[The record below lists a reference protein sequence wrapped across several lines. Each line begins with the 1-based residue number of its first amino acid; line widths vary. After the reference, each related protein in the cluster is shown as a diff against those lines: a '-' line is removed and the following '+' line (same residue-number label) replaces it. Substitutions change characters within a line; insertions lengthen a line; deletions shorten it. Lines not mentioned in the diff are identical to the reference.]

1 MQSMFLFFIAVAW
14 QLREGGEEQC
24 FYSIPQHSI
33 WVPNYLAI
41 SIPTTTLYF
50 FNRYDMKNYTGNTVW
65 HDPSESSCP
74 SVSSFTM
81 WFQNRISSPLWTL
94 SATHAFPLLVHLSG
108 RFTNEWTF
116 HIPKL
121 DATSVTLFLGWHQF
135 SSPCSISM
143 KDFLLCL
150 AVKFMVVCCYWSVP
164 TPWHEITASESWVDV
179 SEKSFK
185 SSLLMNSKTICL
197 FKTDSYFRFTWRTF
211 WFEAKETL
219 TQFFLF
225 LRPYLKKKFQFS
237 VRFTV
242 VFL

>member
-1 MQSMFLFFIAVAW
+1 MTWKITQEIQTGMTLQSLLA
-14 QLREGGEEQC
+14 
-24 FYSIPQHSI
+24 PQFH
-33 WVPNYLAI
+33 PLLCGFK
-41 SIPTTTLYF
+41 T
-50 FNRYDMKNYTGNTVW
+50 
-65 HDPSESSCP
+65 
-74 SVSSFTM
+74 SF
-81 WFQNRISSPLWTL
+81 SSPLWTL
-94 SATHAFPLLVHLSG
+94 SAIHAFPLLVHLSG

-135 SSPCSISM
+135 SSPCLIFM

-150 AVKFMVVCCYWSVP
+150 SVEFMVVCCYSSVP

-197 FKTDSYFRFTWRTF
+197 FKTDSYFRFTRRTF

-219 TQFFLF
+219 TQFFLL
-225 LRPYLKKKFQFS
+225 LRPYLKKKIPVFS
-237 VRFTV
+237 AIYSCIFVIYRFEESSNTSNNR
-242 VFL
+242 LKYT